1 MLLTHKVNS
10 YCLYNNN
17 NFSFVT
23 QDVKLLCPISGNPQ
37 PIIEWSKDGET
48 IDFTWS
54 RYKTNPKKGFLKF
67 LKPLDLKLD
76 NGVFV
81 CKGINGF
88 GTEQVRI
95 HLLVQGKSS
104 WTIWVQD
111 DECMKIIL
119 NLGIT
124 IEKTFSVF
132 RSAKNIKT
140 FETKSYQ
147 KFQRIRILQGSWT
160 TEIYI

>member
-1 MLLTHKVNS
+1 MIIK
-10 YCLYNNN
+10 
-17 NFSFVT
+17 NFILFVT

-48 IDFTWS
+48 VDFTWS

-76 NGVFV
+76 NGIFV

-95 HLLVQGKSS
+95 HLSVEGKSS
-104 WTIWVQD
+104 YVGQFGYKMTKV
-111 DECMKIIL
+111 IIL
-119 NLGIT
+119 NLGIE
-124 IEKTFSVF
+124 IEKTFSLF
-132 RSAKNIKT
+132 R
-140 FETKSYQ
+140 
-147 KFQRIRILQGSWT
+147 
-160 TEIYI
+160 